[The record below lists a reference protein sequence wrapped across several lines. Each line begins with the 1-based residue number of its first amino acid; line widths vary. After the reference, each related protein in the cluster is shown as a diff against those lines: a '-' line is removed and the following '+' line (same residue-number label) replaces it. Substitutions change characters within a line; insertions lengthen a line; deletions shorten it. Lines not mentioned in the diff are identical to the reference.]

1 MAKPLPC
8 PRPPALGLRQR
19 PPLAPQD
26 PEITRGEPSPPS
38 LLSPPP
44 GLRPLSPTFVRKVDG
59 LQARTP
65 PRVMR
70 RSWRPK
76 FLLGCNVGGQG
87 SGGRR
92 ACLQIAK
99 GLPFLPGGRRRSP
112 GRGRPG
118 GPPRSG
124 RSRAETRP
132 APRENGALG
141 GRKRQRAGTPVLPE
155 SAPATPPRRQ
165 GGKGDKQKGGT
176 GAMRGRRNVCGR
188 AMSPRSP
195 SRADPQVPLGD
206 CVSAT

>member
-19 PPLAPQD
+19 PSLAPQD

-38 LLSPPP
+38 PLSPPP

-124 RSRAETRP
+124 RSRAETRRNAPGPTGKWRTRGREAP
-132 APRENGALG
+132 ARGDTCATGIRSRDPSPPS
-141 GRKRQRAGTPVLPE
+141 GRK
-155 SAPATPPRRQ
+155 
-165 GGKGDKQKGGT
+165 
-176 GAMRGRRNVCGR
+176 GR
-188 AMSPRSP
+188 
-195 SRADPQVPLGD
+195 
-206 CVSAT
+206 

>member
-8 PRPPALGLRQR
+8 PRPPALRLRQR

-124 RSRAETRP
+124 RSRAETRRNAQKRARPHGKMAHSGAGSASARGHLCYRNPLPRPLP
-132 APRENGALG
+132 AVREEREISRKGAQGRCGAG
-141 GRKRQRAGTPVLPE
+141 GMFAGGP
-155 SAPATPPRRQ
+155 
-165 GGKGDKQKGGT
+165 
-176 GAMRGRRNVCGR
+176 
-188 AMSPRSP
+188 
-195 SRADPQVPLGD
+195 
-206 CVSAT
+206 